1 MVVTRPVA
9 TSYTWP
15 ETLTFGESKGEVS
28 RRSTSALTVT
38 MRVGDSGGRQRCLGE
53 AGRLG
58 RLVPEAGVG
67 EKAGAALRVVDDR
80 DLEERVRP
88 AAGPP
93 NSCSARNAR

>member
-1 MVVTRPVA
+1 MVVVTRPVA

-28 RRSTSALTVT
+28 RRSTSAMTVV
-38 MRVGDSGGRQRCLGE
+38 RVGDRGGLQCCLGE

-67 EKAGAALRVVDDR
+67 EKPGPALRVVDNS
-80 DLEERVRP
+80 DLEESVRP
-88 AAGPP
+88 RLAAEQLLGQV
-93 NSCSARNAR
+93 SR